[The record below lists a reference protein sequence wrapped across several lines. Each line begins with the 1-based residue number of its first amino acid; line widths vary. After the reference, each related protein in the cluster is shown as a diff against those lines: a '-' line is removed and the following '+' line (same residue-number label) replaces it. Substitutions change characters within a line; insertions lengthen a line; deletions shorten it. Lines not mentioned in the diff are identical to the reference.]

1 MRLVNALDGVSA
13 QEGRLL
19 FATTN
24 RYDVLDPAL
33 TRPGRMDL
41 HVEFQLAS
49 RFQAQ
54 EMFRRFYVPDNGS
67 SDVAAE
73 EDEQIEK
80 ESVDSGYATP
90 SEKGSPKK
98 VPTAQLVDVSSSPSE
113 PLSPVPSVSVSPLP
127 KPVPVIQ
134 SGGAPQYQGIRHSA
148 RAPKLSRKQVERLAA
163 EFASR
168 IPERELAMAN
178 LQGYLMKYKIRPFE
192 AVDDIEGWVE
202 EKREAKRRK
211 EAKNQKTTTASV
223 VAPVKAEGTSE

>member
-1 MRLVNALDGVSA
+1 MNALDGVSA

-67 SDVAAE
+67 SDVAVE
-73 EDEQIEK
+73 EDEQTEK

-90 SEKGSPKK
+90 SEKGSPKT
-98 VPTAQLVDVSSSPSE
+98 VPTAQLVDVSAPSE

-127 KPVPVIQ
+127 KPAPVIQ

-178 LQGYLMKYKIRPFE
+178 LQGYLMKYKIRPLE

-211 EAKNQKTTTASV
+211 EAKKATGSV
-223 VAPVKAEGTSE
+223 VAPVKAEATSE